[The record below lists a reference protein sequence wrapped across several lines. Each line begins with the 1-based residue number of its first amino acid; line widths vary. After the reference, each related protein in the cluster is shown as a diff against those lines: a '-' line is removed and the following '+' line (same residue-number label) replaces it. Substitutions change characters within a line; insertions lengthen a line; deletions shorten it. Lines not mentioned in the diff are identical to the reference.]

1 MTRIILKN
9 IYRYPLMITMPNII
23 QSKLKI
29 ARNDRKVAK
38 ALTGLSIACIESF
51 ILCPVERL
59 KVILMT
65 RN

>member
-1 MTRIILKN
+1 
-9 IYRYPLMITMPNII
+9 MIKMPNLIEKKI
-23 QSKLKI
+23 KI

-38 ALTGLSIACIESF
+38 ALTGLSIACIEAF

-65 RN
+65 RNSKSESTWTILTTN